1 MNLKGGNTMY
11 KVEKIDIWTV
21 EMDDRPGATA
31 GLFSVLAESGADLQ
45 FALARRQPDKPGKG
59 ILFVSP
65 IKGGKPEETA
75 RRAGFAPRADVVGVR
90 VEGAN
95 QPGLGRKLTQALAG
109 AGLNIRALLAN
120 VIGKQCVAVIAFD
133 NAADAEKGFQVLSQL
148 K

>member
-1 MNLKGGNTMY
+1 MF

-21 EMDDRPGATA
+21 ELEDKPGATT
-31 GLFSVLAESGADLQ
+31 GLFNVLAEAGADLQ
-45 FALARRQPDKPGKG
+45 FVLARRQPDKLGKG

-65 IKGGKPEETA
+65 IKGGKQEEAA

-95 QPGLGRKLTQALAG
+95 EPGLSYKLTQALGA
-109 AGLNIRALLAN
+109 AGLNLRALLGNA
-120 VIGKQCVAVIAFD
+120 IGKQGVIVIAFD
-133 NAADAEKGFQVLSQL
+133 NAADADKGYQVLRQL